1 MSPAPSGFEVRPVR
15 SADLPQV
22 VARHAR
28 SLGLPE
34 DALPLL
40 RSTWE
45 TILQSPL
52 ALALVAV
59 REDRILGLVLA
70 TNDRQGLASDLW
82 SRRPKTLL
90 ASLWAAPRRTLQTL
104 QFLAGD
110 LRRPG
115 AMAEILTLE
124 VLPGEAFPGLA
135 SSLLQAAVEGLR
147 RRGSREVWIGIPGEH
162 AETWTTARELGFQAD
177 PETAARPG
185 RSAAVLRGLPPAPDW
200 RPGPFTTADRLRC
213 ALRPEILVILPIYGL
228 VLIPFASTLAWTAC
242 LLDRRLGLPEV
253 LPFPW
258 NLLAAGILLAVG
270 GGLLFWSYTFLVLE
284 GEGGPVPPFSAKTR
298 RLVRTGPYR
307 IVRHPSILAKLL
319 GVLGLG
325 IGFNSWS
332 FLCGVVPLLL
342 AWSLVWNGSRQ
353 DRDLIRVFGKEYL
366 DYRND
371 TPMLFPRLRQR
382 KG

>member
-1 MSPAPSGFEVRPVR
+1 MNPAVRLFEVRPVR

-22 VARHAR
+22 VVRHAR

-45 TILQSPL
+45 ALLQSPL

-70 TNDRQGLASDLW
+70 TNDRQRLASDLW
-82 SRRPKTLL
+82 SRRPGTFL
-90 ASLWAAPRRTLQTL
+90 ASLWAAPRRTLQAL
-104 QFLAGD
+104 SFLVGG

-115 AMAEILTLE
+115 TTAEILTLDVPPE
-124 VLPGEAFPGLA
+124 EAFGGPAG
-135 SSLLQAAVEGLR
+135 SLLQAAVEGLR
-147 RRGSREVWIGIPGEH
+147 RRGAREVWIGLPGEH
-162 AETWTTARELGFQAD
+162 AEAWTAARDLGFQPD
-177 PETAARPG
+177 PETAAGPG
-185 RSAAVLRGLPPAPDW
+185 RSAAVLRDLPPDPDW

-228 VLIPFASTLAWTAC
+228 VLIPFASMLAWAGC

-258 NLLAAGILLAVG
+258 NLLATGLLLTAGGA
-270 GGLLFWSYTFLVLE
+270 LLFWSYTFLVLE

-307 IVRHPSILAKLL
+307 VVRHPSILAKLL

-325 IGFNSWS
+325 IGFNSWC

-353 DRDLIRVFGKEYL
+353 DRDLIRVFGQEYL
-366 DYRND
+366 DYRHD
-371 TPMLFPRLRQR
+371 TPMLLPRLRPR